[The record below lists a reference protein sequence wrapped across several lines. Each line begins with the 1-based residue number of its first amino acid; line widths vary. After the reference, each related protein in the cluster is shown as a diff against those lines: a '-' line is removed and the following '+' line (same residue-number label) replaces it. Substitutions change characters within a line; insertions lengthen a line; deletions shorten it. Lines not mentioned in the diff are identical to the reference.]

1 MNPSYRPRRST
12 AQFFLLLLGAFALG
26 VLAERSGWLP
36 GGASRPP
43 AGLGST
49 FAPFWQAWHLVDEY
63 YVDRQAVQPQR
74 MTRGAIE
81 GMLAS
86 LGDLDHTTYLSA
98 EDLARMENSLKGQM
112 EGIGARMTLR
122 QKRPTIV
129 QTMPNSPAR
138 LTGLRPGDVLLEVDG
153 KPVSSLPLER
163 IVEMV
168 RGRAGT
174 VVHLQVK
181 RENQPKPLDFDITRA
196 KVEVPDVTWH
206 LLPGVPVAHVAIEN
220 FGNQADQ
227 QLRAAF
233 EEARKQGAR
242 GLLLDV
248 RGNPGGLKD
257 QAVAVTSEFLTGG
270 NVFVEQDAQGHRKP
284 VPVKA
289 GGVALDIPVCVL
301 IDEGT
306 ASSAEIFAGAL
317 QDHHRGELVGTRTFG
332 TGTVLEPFKLNDGGA
347 VLLAVAEWFTPDGRQ
362 IWHQGIAPDI
372 EVPLPEGATILTPDA
387 EENLDAAG
395 LEKTTDRQLLKALEV
410 LKEKLR

>member
-1 MNPSYRPRRST
+1 MNPSYPPRRST
-12 AQFFLLLLGAFALG
+12 AQLILLLLGAFVLG

-43 AGLGST
+43 AGLGRT

-63 YVDRQAVQPQR
+63 YVDRQAVQPAR
-74 MTRGAIE
+74 MTQGAIE

-86 LGDLDHTTYLSA
+86 LGDVGHTAYLSA
-98 EDLARMENSLKGQM
+98 EELAQMEGSLKGQM

-122 QKRPTIV
+122 QKQPTIV

-138 LTGLRPGDVLLEVDG
+138 QAGLQPGDVLLEVDG
-153 KPVSSLPLER
+153 KSVSSLPLER

-174 VVHLQVK
+174 KVHLQIK
-181 RENQPKPLDFDITRA
+181 RENQPKPLDFEITRA
-196 KVEVPDVTWH
+196 KVEVPDVSWH

-220 FGNQADQ
+220 FGKQADE
-227 QLRAAF
+227 QLRTALA
-233 EEARKQGAR
+233 EAQKQGAR

-270 NVFVEQDAQGHRKP
+270 NVFLEQDAQGHRTPVAVKP
-284 VPVKA
+284 D
-289 GGVALDIPVCVL
+289 GVATDIPVYIL
-301 IDEGT
+301 IDQGT

-332 TGTVLEPFKLNDGGA
+332 TGTVLEPFKLSDGGA
-347 VLLAVAEWFTPDGRQ
+347 VLLAVAEWLTPNGRQ

-372 EVPLPEGATILTPDA
+372 EVHLPEGATLLTPDA
-387 EENLDAAG
+387 EEHLDAEG
-395 LEKTTDRQLLKALEV
+395 LAKSTDVQLLKALEM
-410 LKEKLR
+410 LKEKLP